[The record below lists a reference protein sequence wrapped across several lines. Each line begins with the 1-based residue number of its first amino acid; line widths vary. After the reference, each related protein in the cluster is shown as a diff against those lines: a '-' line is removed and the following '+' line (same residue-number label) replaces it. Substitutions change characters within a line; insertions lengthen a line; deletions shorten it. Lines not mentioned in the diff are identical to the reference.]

1 MVMLEG
7 KLKPKVYIETS
18 IPSYLTAWRSRDIV
32 IAGNQ
37 ETTKDFWARRSDFE
51 LFVSTFV
58 LEEVSAGDPEAAKSR
73 LAVLDDIP
81 EIEIT
86 NETEIIAETLLK
98 QALLPEK
105 AKIDALHIA
114 TATIGGMDYLLTWNC
129 AHIANPSLRVKIE
142 SVIRSFG
149 YEPPIIC
156 TPLELLEV

>member
-1 MVMLEG
+1 M
-7 KLKPKVYIETS
+7 KPKVYIETS

-37 ETTKDFWARRSDFE
+37 ETTKELWGRRDDFE
-51 LFVSTFV
+51 LFISIFV
-58 LEEVSAGDPEAAKSR
+58 LEEVSAGDAKAAKLR
-73 LAVLDDIP
+73 LATLENIP

-86 NETEIIAETLLK
+86 EKVEAIAERLLS

-105 AKIDALHIA
+105 AKLDALHIA